1 MDVVERNCYMNK
13 IEKIEKFLN
22 GAQGFMEKKLTCSD
36 SKFEAWNNS
45 LLRFIDGNYD
55 KATYDIFKNR
65 SYSLSVWTLSTPDS
79 AFAEAFERDLKTT
92 IEDLK
97 MLLEEEKD
105 EISYDNNLDQIVEST
120 TDNIQLIINIF
131 KRFHMVCKQLRER
144 YDSRETLDVCDE
156 YDVQDLMHSLLCI
169 YFDDI
174 RAEEWTPSYAGSCSR
189 IDFLLK
195 KEKIV
200 IEIKKTRKGL
210 QDKQV
215 GEQLIVDINRYKSH
229 QDCQNLL
236 CFVYDPDERINNPRG
251 IENDLTKVTDG
262 LNVIT
267 VVTQK

>member
-1 MDVVERNCYMNK
+1 MNK
-13 IEKIEKFLN
+13 TEKIEKLLI
-22 GAQGFMEKKLTCSD
+22 GAQNFIGKNITCSD

-45 LLRFIDGNYD
+45 LLRFIDNNYD
-55 KATYDIFKNR
+55 KATYDTFKKR
-65 SYSLSVWTLSTPDS
+65 IYSLPFWTLETSDS
-79 AFAEAFERDLKTT
+79 DFVDAFERDLKTT

-105 EISYDNNLDQIVEST
+105 GDYRDNSINQKEENVT
-120 TDNIQLIINIF
+120 NNIQLIINIF
-131 KRFHMVCKQLRER
+131 RRFHLICRQLRKR

-156 YDVQDLMHSLLCI
+156 YDVQDLIHSLLCI

-189 IDFLLK
+189 QDFLLK
-195 KEKIV
+195 TEKIV

-215 GEQLIVDINRYKSH
+215 SEQLIVDIARYKTH
-229 QDCQNLL
+229 QDCKNLI
-236 CFVYDPDERINNPRG
+236 CFVYDPDERIANPIG

-267 VVTQK
+267 IVTQK